1 LTQNLIIS
9 GDKPFYQPIFS
20 TMKLQSPTGFV
31 GILTLCLGYY
41 PAIAQAQITP
51 DATLGAELSQ
61 LTPNVV
67 IQGGNADRIDGGA
80 QRGGNLFHSFSQFNI
95 ADGQRVYF
103 ANPTGVQNIL
113 TRVTGGRSAIL
124 GTLGVNGTAN
134 LFLLNPNGIIFG
146 PNAQLD
152 VRGSFVGTTASGV
165 QFGDQG
171 SFTVNQTDA
180 PPLLTIQ
187 PAALAFT
194 AESTG
199 SIVSNSVAAAGT
211 SPSGRNLLGLQV
223 PTGQSLIL
231 AAGDVRVDGG
241 GINGGLNAQGGRIEL
256 GGLVGSGS
264 IGLDNTT
271 SQPKLVFP
279 SEGTRGNVALVN
291 NARVAVRGNGGGD
304 VAVNADVF
312 TATDG
317 GRIVAGPEGAGNAGD
332 INVNANVMNFSGESL
347 DGIGSPSGLYNQVF
361 TTATGRGGAIKV
373 NTNQLTLN
381 LGAQI
386 DTSTFGQGDGG
397 DISINAR
404 DFVLMDGMTQLP
416 TSTNITGT
424 GANIQN
430 DPNAM
435 RVVQGGKTQITTKSL
450 TLLNGAKLT
459 SSNYG
464 KGNGGDISVNA
475 ETVTLQGQRKTDD
488 EKISSGLES
497 EVGRKAIGNAG
508 NISIQT
514 DTLNILD
521 GASIIGFTRGRGN
534 AANVKIVAKDSV
546 LLSNNYSFI
555 ASGVE
560 AEGVGQGGNIQIQ
573 ASSLTLANGT
583 FIDSVMSGQG
593 TGGSILI
600 DVANLSFERQGDSLP
615 LNRLSG
621 SIKTTLFG
629 TGKAGGIT
637 IKARDRIFIDKGLI
651 GSDVSDGGTKYPDFR
666 GKGEGGA
673 VQISSKDIYLN
684 NAIIS
689 ADSTGEGNAGSV
701 SVVAANSLRLEN
713 NSSISSNVSSF
724 NGSKGIGNGGKV
736 LLNAPSI
743 FITGSSIGSS
753 TASLGNAGDVIINA
767 DKEVIVDGISRGSAD
782 ISTVVFNGGVGR
794 GGDVTITTPSLSFLN
809 NGYILAGTYG
819 VGDSGNVKIT
829 AGKMLLD
836 KGNIYT
842 NTGGVGN
849 AGNIALDVGQV
860 VLRNKSN
867 LSSGVYTSEKF
878 PNSRGNGGN
887 ISVKSN
893 TVTLSGGSQ
902 LNSSTYASGRAG
914 DIQIDATDAIS
925 LIGMDADNV
934 WRSGIFSIVNSTG
947 KGRGGDIKVTTGT
960 LKITDDAAIS
970 ASTFG
975 EGRAGDIRVNADRS
989 ISISGTDRFADSS
1002 GLYTVSRGDS
1012 PAGDIF
1018 VTTPRLTLNNRAGL
1032 KTQSNANNGGN
1043 INVNS
1048 DLVLLRRNSEISTTA
1063 GLTQSAGNGGNIN
1076 LFSNVIVAVA
1086 KENSDITANAFSG
1099 SGGTVNIQTNGLFG
1113 IAPRPKPTPLSDIT
1127 ASSDRGVQGTI
1138 AITQPD
1144 IRPEQGLLQLPGDI
1158 LDASNQIGQSCPN
1171 ARNSRPVGQ
1180 FIVTGRGSLPI
1191 SPLDPLADN
1200 PNLPALAELTQAD
1213 RSIASDRSTASAQTP
1228 TAAPIV
1234 EAQGWQK
1241 TGDGKVILL
1250 AQPIVP
1256 TSVAPLSRIANAPN
1270 AFACVAMTPK

>member
-1 LTQNLIIS
+1 
-9 GDKPFYQPIFS
+9 
-20 TMKLQSPTGFV
+20 MKLQSPTGF
-31 GILTLCLGYY
+31 ISALTLLLASY
-41 PAIAQAQITP
+41 PTIVQAQITP
-51 DATLGAELSQ
+51 DTTFGAESSR
-61 LTPNVV
+61 LTPNVL

-80 QRGGNLFHSFSQFNI
+80 TRGSNLFHSFSQFNV
-95 ADGQRVYF
+95 ADGQRLYF
-103 ANPTGVQNIL
+103 SSPTGVQNIL
-113 TRVTGGRSAIL
+113 TRVTGGRSDIL

-134 LFLLNPNGIIFG
+134 LFLLNPNGIVFG

-152 VRGSFVGTTASGV
+152 VGGSFIGTTASGV
-165 QFGDQG
+165 QFGNQG
-171 SFTVNQTDA
+171 TFTVNQTDA

-187 PAALAFT
+187 PGALLFT
-194 AESTG
+194 QQSTG
-199 SIVSNSVAAAGT
+199 SIASNSVAAAGT
-211 SPSGRNLLGLQV
+211 SPSGRKLLGLQV

-231 AAGDVRVDGG
+231 AAGDVRIDGG

-279 SEGTRGNVALVN
+279 SEGTRGNVSLVN

-332 INVNANVMNFSGESL
+332 INVNANVVNFSGESL
-347 DGIGSPSGLYNQVF
+347 DGIGAFSGLSNQVF
-361 TTATGRGGAIKV
+361 TTATGRGGTIKV
-373 NTNQLTLN
+373 NTNQLTLTS
-381 LGAQI
+381 GAQI
-386 DTSTFGQGDGG
+386 DTSIFGQGDGG

-404 DFVLMDGMTQLP
+404 DFILMDGMTRLP

-424 GANIQN
+424 GTNIQN
-430 DPNAM
+430 DPNATSL
-435 RVVQGGKTQITTKSL
+435 VQGGKTQITTKSL

-459 SSNYG
+459 SSSYG

-475 ETVTLQGQRKTDD
+475 QTITLKDERKTDD
-488 EKISSGLES
+488 GKISSGFES
-497 EVGRKAIGNAG
+497 QVGSKGIGNAG
-508 NISIQT
+508 NISVQT

-534 AANVKIVAKDSV
+534 AANIKIVAKDSV
-546 LLSNNYSFI
+546 LLSNKTSFI

-560 AEGVGQGGNIQIQ
+560 REGIGQGGNIQIQ

-583 FIDSVMSGQG
+583 FIDSVMAGQG

-600 DVANLSFERQGDSLP
+600 DVANLSFERPGDSLTSD
-615 LNRLSG
+615 RYFS
-621 SIKTTLFG
+621 SIRTTLSG
-629 TGKAGGIT
+629 TGKAGGVT
-637 IKARDRIFIDKGLI
+637 IKARDRISIDSGLI
-651 GSDVSDGGTKYPDFR
+651 SSDVLDTGTTDPDFR
-666 GKGEGGA
+666 GKGEGGTI
-673 VQISSKDIYLN
+673 QISSKDIYLN
-684 NAIIS
+684 NAIILAGLS
-689 ADSTGEGNAGSV
+689 GEGNAGSV
-701 SVVAANSLRLEN
+701 SVIAANSLQVEN
-713 NSSISSNVSSF
+713 NSSISSNVNSF
-724 NGSKGIGNGGKV
+724 DGSKGIGNGGKV

-743 FITGSSIGSS
+743 FITGSTISS
-753 TASLGNAGDVIINA
+753 TTGSLGNAGDVSINA
-767 DKEVIVDGISRGSAD
+767 DKQVVFDGGSRGFASIA
-782 ISTVVFNGGVGR
+782 TVVFNGGVGR
-794 GGDVTITTPSLSFLN
+794 GGDVTIASPSLSFLN

-829 AGKMLLD
+829 TGEMLLD
-836 KGNIYT
+836 KGNIFT
-842 NTGGVGN
+842 TTSGIGN

-860 VLRNKSN
+860 VLKNKSN

-914 DIQIDATDAIS
+914 DIQIDATDSIS
-925 LIGMDADNV
+925 LIGMDADNIF
-934 WRSGIFSIVNSTG
+934 RSGIFSIVSDTG
-947 KGRGGDIKVTTGT
+947 KGRGGDIKTTTGT

-975 EGRAGDIRVNADRS
+975 QGRAGDIRVNADRS

-1048 DLVLLRRNSEISTTA
+1048 DLVLLRRDSEISTTA

-1076 LFSNVIVAVA
+1076 MFTNLIVAVPT
-1086 KENSDITANAFSG
+1086 ENSDISANAFSG
-1099 SGGTVNIQTNGLFG
+1099 SGGAVNIQTKGLFG
-1113 IAPRPKPTPLSDIT
+1113 IAPRPKLTPLSDIT
-1127 ASSDRGVQGTI
+1127 ASSDQGVQGTI

-1144 IRPEQGLLQLPGDI
+1144 VRPEQGLLQLPGNI
-1158 LDASNQIGQSCPN
+1158 LDASNQIDQNCPN
-1171 ARNSRPVGQ
+1171 ARNNRTMGQ
-1180 FIVTGRGSLPI
+1180 FIITGRGSLPT

-1200 PNLPALAELTQAD
+1200 PNLPKLAELTQAD
-1213 RSIASDRSTASAQTP
+1213 RSIAQTTQPIPQVTAS
-1228 TAAPIV
+1228 IV

-1241 TGDGKVILL
+1241 TRDGKVILL
-1250 AQPIVP
+1250 AQPIVTP
-1256 TSVAPLSRIANAPN
+1256 ANITMSGTAGAPN
-1270 AFACVAMTPK
+1270 GFACVLAHRK